1 MKKICVVVNS
11 RANYARIK
19 SVLEHIKKSKK
30 LKLQLVLG
38 ASSLV
43 ERFGNLEKVIKQDGF
58 KITNKIYSIVEGDNP
73 ATMAK
78 STGLAIIELSNLFT
92 NIRPDIVLTVAD
104 RFETIATAISS
115 SYMNIP
121 LVHTQGGEVTG
132 SIDESVRHAVTKL
145 SNLHF
150 PSTLNA
156 KQNVLKMGE
165 DKKTVFLT
173 GCPSIDLAK
182 KQYSIRNKIQI
193 SKILKDVRGVGN
205 LKKLVK
211 DYIVVLQH
219 PVTTEYKNTVRVCDV
234 DIPALMLDY
243 AMKVER

>member
-156 KQNVLKMGE
+156 KQNVLRMGE

-173 GCPSIDLAK
+173 VAP
-182 KQYSIRNKIQI
+182 YFFF
-193 SKILKDVRGVGN
+193 
-205 LKKLVK
+205 
-211 DYIVVLQH
+211 
-219 PVTTEYKNTVRVCDV
+219 
-234 DIPALMLDY
+234 
-243 AMKVER
+243 

>member
-78 STGLAIIELSNLFT
+78 STGLAIIELSNF
-92 NIRPDIVLTVAD
+92 
-104 RFETIATAISS
+104 
-115 SYMNIP
+115 
-121 LVHTQGGEVTG
+121 
-132 SIDESVRHAVTKL
+132 
-145 SNLHF
+145 
-150 PSTLNA
+150 
-156 KQNVLKMGE
+156 
-165 DKKTVFLT
+165 
-173 GCPSIDLAK
+173 
-182 KQYSIRNKIQI
+182 
-193 SKILKDVRGVGN
+193 IL
-205 LKKLVK
+205 
-211 DYIVVLQH
+211 
-219 PVTTEYKNTVRVCDV
+219 
-234 DIPALMLDY
+234 
-243 AMKVER
+243 